1 MNGAIFVCE
10 NKGATMLQRFKSGV
24 RALHDDTS
32 GAMSVEK
39 ILILALVAVP
49 ILIVLLLFRGTIVDW
64 FKQQSGQLQP

>member
-1 MNGAIFVCE
+1 VWKTKGMN
-10 NKGATMLQRFKSGV
+10 MLRQVKKSL

-39 ILILALVAVP
+39 ILILALIAVP

-64 FKQQSGQLQP
+64 FKGQSGQLQP